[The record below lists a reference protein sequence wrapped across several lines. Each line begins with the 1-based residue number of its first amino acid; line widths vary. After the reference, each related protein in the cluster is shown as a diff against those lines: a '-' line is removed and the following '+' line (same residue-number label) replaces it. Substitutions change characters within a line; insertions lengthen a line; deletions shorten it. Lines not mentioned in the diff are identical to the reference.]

1 MSDLKMAAASSVKSR
16 VPRVFRR
23 NRRRQGRRR
32 RQREGPHDDGSKKKT
47 SSTAPPIRGEQ
58 RLQQQQQHRH
68 RQQQSGDA
76 AVSPSED
83 GEAEAATTATERE
96 ARAVSRR
103 LLKRRA
109 LRGARWRPI
118 LVVRVIAAVLAAAG
132 RGIGMAILGAFRRL
146 HSRRHGEETS
156 RA

>member
-1 MSDLKMAAASSVKSR
+1 MAAASSVKSR

-32 RQREGPHDDGSKKKT
+32 RQREGPHDDGSKRKT
-47 SSTAPPIRGEQ
+47 SLTAPPIRGEQ
-58 RLQQQQQHRH
+58 RLQQQQQQHRH

-103 LLKRRA
+103 LLRRRA

-132 RGIGMAILGAFRRL
+132 RGIGMATLGAFRGL
-146 HSRRHGEETS
+146 LSRRHGEKTS